1 MIPLSYLALGL
12 LAGILAGAFGIGG
25 GVLIV
30 PVLILLFKQSY
41 HVAVG
46 TSLMVI
52 IAISISG
59 ALIHWSLNN
68 VSLNI
73 AIFVAL
79 GGVLGAFLGATLIE
93 NVPPLYAKRALALF
107 LVYSAIRLFI
117 AK

>member
-1 MIPLSYLALGL
+1 MASIGYLILGL
-12 LAGILAGAFGIGG
+12 LAGLLAGAFGIGG

-30 PVLILLFKQSY
+30 PVLIILFKQSY
-41 HVAVG
+41 HIAVG

-59 ALIHWSLNN
+59 ALRHWTLDN

-73 AIFVAL
+73 ALFVAI
-79 GGVLGAFLGATLIE
+79 GGILGAVLGATLIE
-93 NVPPLYAKRALALF
+93 NVSPIYAKRALAIF
-107 LVYSAIRLFI
+107 LVYSAIRLWI